1 MKNSIKFFFEFI
13 QQPKLSSKIDFL
25 KSKREFKSL
34 QFLFFTKK
42 KLIKSLKIK
51 SFLFLAKDSE
61 IPVLDNFLTII
72 NKDWLLKNNLSVI
85 SNQKTF
91 GIKLE
96 IEDSQVGLITIS
108 SSELTSEDENILITL
123 KKSIENELIQSKLKN
138 QLIDN
143 KKELSYKLLE
153 IESLIDVTNIVNEQ
167 DVKLEVLFENLL
179 YTIISSLNASK
190 GMIILKDSKTNFF
203 NVISSFNLSK
213 EELPSKII
221 RITKGILKQL
231 NIKKDSLI
239 IN

>member
-1 MKNSIKFFFEFI
+1 MRNSIKIFFEFI

-61 IPVLDNFLTII
+61 IPVLDDFLTII

-96 IEDSQVGLITIS
+96 IEDTQVGLITIS
-108 SSELTSEDENILITL
+108 SSELTSEDENILIIL
-123 KKSIENELIQSKLKN
+123 KK
-138 QLIDN
+138 
-143 KKELSYKLLE
+143 
-153 IESLIDVTNIVNEQ
+153 
-167 DVKLEVLFENLL
+167 L
-179 YTIISSLNASK
+179 YLQMLMN
-190 GMIILKDSKTNFF
+190 
-203 NVISSFNLSK
+203 
-213 EELPSKII
+213 
-221 RITKGILKQL
+221 
-231 NIKKDSLI
+231 
-239 IN
+239 